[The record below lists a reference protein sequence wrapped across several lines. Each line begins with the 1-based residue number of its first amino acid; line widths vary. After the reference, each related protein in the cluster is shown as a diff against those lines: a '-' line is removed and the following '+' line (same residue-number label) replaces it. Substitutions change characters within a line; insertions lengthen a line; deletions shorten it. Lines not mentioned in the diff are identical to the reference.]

1 MKMRQLFLAF
11 AVAISF
17 TACLSGP
24 EAEKQGE
31 VKITRTE
38 LAGEKEKTIARLVVG
53 GMTCAHGCGGKIQQ
67 ELQALKGVVN
77 TDLDYA
83 DGRTTN
89 VVAVEYDPKVINEN
103 ELIKTVQQIADGQY
117 PVSEVEIVTWKL
129 APTQT
134 SSTANHSSQGASV
147 LQDTFAGA
155 QKLMSVWQLVSGLI
169 R

>member
-1 MKMRQLFLAF
+1 MKMRQLFLAL

-24 EAEKQGE
+24 EAEKASE

-67 ELQALKGVVN
+67 ELRALKGVVS

-89 VVAVEYDPKVINEN
+89 VVAVEYDPKIVNEN
-103 ELIKTVQQIADGQY
+103 DLIKRVQEIADGQY
-117 PVSEVEIVTWKL
+117 PVSEVEVVTWKL

-134 SSTANHSSQGASV
+134 SSTATHHSQGASV
-147 LQDTFAGA
+147 LEDTFSGA
-155 QKLMSVWQLVSGLI
+155 QKVMSLWQLVSGLI

>member
-1 MKMRQLFLAF
+1 MKMRQLLFALAVTF
-11 AVAISF
+11 SL

-67 ELQALKGVVN
+67 GLRALKGVVN

-83 DGRTTN
+83 DGRETN
-89 VVAVEYDPKVINEN
+89 VVAVEYDPKVITEN
-103 ELIKTVQQIADGQY
+103 DLIKTVQEMADGQY
-117 PVSEVEIVTWKL
+117 PVSEVEVVTWKL
-129 APTQT
+129 APTHT
-134 SSTANHSSQGASV
+134 SSSVGASGKNAAV
-147 LQDTFAGA
+147 LQDSFAGA
-155 QKLMSVWQLVSGLI
+155 QKVMSLWQLVSGLI